1 VTSGEGI
8 LFDYTVAR
16 ARAFFV
22 FALISAFAIQIA
34 VVPASAAGALAIGKC
49 GAYGQAF
56 DYPAEQSARAAA
68 LKQCKGDCSAVTM
81 KRACA
86 ALSLDMTKPCGA
98 HGYAVAP
105 RISSALNEAMKKCYA
120 FGGKECVIRAWAC
133 DARG

>member
-1 VTSGEGI
+1 MTSGEGI
-8 LFDYTVAR
+8 LFDYTVAQ

-22 FALISAFAIQIA
+22 FALIPAFAVQIA

-49 GAYGQAF
+49 GAYGLAF

>member
-1 VTSGEGI
+1 M
-8 LFDYTVAR
+8 FDYTVAR
-16 ARAFFV
+16 VRAFFV
-22 FALISAFAIQIA
+22 FALILAFAVQIA
-34 VVPASAAGALAIGKC
+34 VMPASAAGALAIGKC

>member
-1 VTSGEGI
+1 VTAFTAACRGA
-8 LFDYTVAR
+8 LFIAALVS
-16 ARAFFV
+16 AFFAFSIV
-22 FALISAFAIQIA
+22 TPAL
-34 VVPASAAGALAIGKC
+34 AAGALAVGKC

-56 DYPAEQSARAAA
+56 DYPAEQGARAAA

-86 ALSLDMTKPCGA
+86 AFSLDMAKPCGA

-105 RISSALNEAMKKCYA
+105 RISSALNAAMKKCFD
-120 FGGKECVIRAWAC
+120 FGGKECVIRTWAC

>member
-1 VTSGEGI
+1 MLDSA
-8 LFDYTVAR
+8 VACVR
-16 ARAFFV
+16 ALFV
-22 FALISAFAIQIA
+22 FVFISALA
-34 VVPASAAGALAIGKC
+34 VHLVATPTVAAGALAVGKC

-56 DYPAEQSARAAA
+56 DYPAEQGARSAA
-68 LKQCKGDCSAVTM
+68 LKQCKGDCSAITM

-120 FGGKECVIRAWAC
+120 FGGKECVIRTWAC

>member
-1 VTSGEGI
+1 MTSGEGI
-8 LFDYTVAR
+8 LFDLAVAR
-16 ARAFFV
+16 ARAFFIV
-22 FALISAFAIQIA
+22 ALFSAFA
-34 VVPASAAGALAIGKC
+34 VHPAAPANAAGALAIGKC
-49 GAYGQAF
+49 GAYGHAF

-81 KRACA
+81 KRACV

-133 DARG
+133 DAKG

>member
-1 VTSGEGI
+1 MTSGEGT
-8 LFDYTVAR
+8 LTAFTAACR
-16 ARAFFV
+16 HAFFIV
-22 FALISAFAIQIA
+22 ALISAFTAHLVA
-34 VVPASAAGALAIGKC
+34 TPASAAGALAIGKC

-56 DYPAEQSARAAA
+56 DHPAEQSARAAA

-120 FGGKECVIRAWAC
+120 FGGKECVIRTWAC
-133 DARG
+133 DAKG